1 MNKEKILEITKG
13 LIDDSQYS
21 TTKDSNRD
29 ELVYAL
35 GYNDGVLDFCN
46 TLLKALG
53 EVGESE

>member
-53 EVGESE
+53 EVGE